1 MKLDAVF
8 FNLIPRVN
16 RNAARLDL
24 QLAFASEACQYAAS
38 HQNIPSTL
46 HSKKHNTNH
55 REPHRETFFAAA
67 AAAAIPRSLLLWHA
81 FTLL

>member
-8 FNLIPRVN
+8 FNLIPGVN

-24 QLAFASEACQYAAS
+24 QLAFASEACQYGAS
-38 HQNIPSTL
+38 HKNIPSAL
-46 HSKKHNTNH
+46 HSEKHNTNH
-55 REPHRETFFAAA
+55 REAEREREAFSSAVLH
-67 AAAAIPRSLLLWHA
+67 SLLLWHT